1 MAFASID
8 TDQDVQ
14 FLKGVGPKRAELLRK
29 LGVSTVGDLLFY
41 FPVRYE
47 DRTKIKTISEIEV
60 DKVETIEAK
69 VLSTS
74 VIPISRGRKRIF
86 EVRFS
91 DETGIMRATWFRF
104 SEKALKKRFE
114 VGSLWMVSGKVSF
127 SKYRRS
133 MGMVHPE
140 TEPADGNSVEGS
152 LNSGRIVPIY
162 SLTEGL
168 MQKTVRT
175 LTHLALDSLRTLKD
189 FVPDGLN
196 RRYKLPPLAECVKKI
211 HWPKADINLQEYLD
225 FNSREQKKL
234 IFNEFFLLETG
245 LALKRNK
252 IKKVIQGAGLNTSS
266 DLMNKIRGLFPFELT
281 ASQTKVLNEIAA
293 DMAKESPMNRLLQG
307 DVGSGKTAVAL
318 AAALIAIRNKKQAII
333 MAPTEILAS
342 QHYRNIGKT
351 LEGTKVRI
359 ELVTAGAGSK
369 KAALEKAASGEAH
382 IIVGTH
388 ALIQEGVS
396 FHDIGLVIIDEQH
409 RFGVRQRAELLSKGG
424 SPHALIMTATP
435 IPRTLA
441 MTIYGDLDVSIIDE
455 APPGRA
461 PIKTSILTEGQRAI
475 AIDLIKSEVKKG
487 RQAYIIYPLVEESE
501 KLDLKAAITMF
512 EQLQK
517 EDFAGLRLDITHGRM
532 KSQEKDR
539 AMEKFHRKETD
550 ILVSTTVIEVGIDNP
565 NAAVMMIEHAERF
578 GLSQLHQLRGRVG
591 RSGHKSHC
599 ILMTEAAPGSPG
611 MERLKVL
618 EKYQDGFKVAEE
630 DLAIRGAGDFFGA
643 KQSGLP
649 EFKIGNILRDYKIL
663 AEARKTAFEIVAK
676 DPSLSLP
683 EHIELRKAVTHHWKE
698 RFALG
703 EIG

>member
-8 TDQDVQ
+8 TDHDVQ

-29 LGVSTVGDLLFY
+29 LGISTVGDLLFH

-47 DRTKIKTISEIEV
+47 DRTKIKTISEIEEG
-60 DKVETIEAK
+60 KVETIEAK
-69 VLSTS
+69 VLSTAA
-74 VIPISRGRKRIF
+74 IPIARGRKRIF

-91 DETGIMRATWFRF
+91 DQTGIMRATWFRF

-114 VGSLWMVSGKVSF
+114 VGSLWVVSGKVSLG
-127 SKYRRS
+127 KYRKS
-133 MGMVHPE
+133 KGMVHPE
-140 TEPADGNSVEGS
+140 TEPADEDGAAES
-152 LNSGRIVPIY
+152 LNTGRIVPIY

-168 MQKTVRT
+168 MQKTVRAI
-175 LTHLALDSLRTLKD
+175 THLALDSLKTLKD
-189 FVPDGLN
+189 FVPDELN
-196 RRYKLPPLAECVKKI
+196 RRYKLPPLDECVKKI
-211 HWPKADINLQEYLD
+211 HWPGPDINLQDYLD

-252 IKKVIQGAGLNTSS
+252 IKKVVAGAGLNTSS
-266 DLMNKIRGLFPFELT
+266 DLMKKIRDLFPFELT
-281 ASQTKVLNEIAA
+281 TSQKKVLNEIAG
-293 DMAKESPMNRLLQG
+293 DMAGESPMNRLLQG

-318 AAALIAIRNKKQAII
+318 AAALIAVRNRKQAII

-342 QHYRNIGKT
+342 QHYRNIGKI

-359 ELVTAGAGSK
+359 ELVTAGSAGK
-369 KAALEKAASGEAH
+369 KEALEKAASGEAH

-396 FHDIGLVIIDEQH
+396 FHNMGLVIIDEQH
-409 RFGVRQRAELLSKGG
+409 RFGVRQRAELFSKGG

-455 APPGRA
+455 SPPGRA
-461 PIKTSILTEGQRAI
+461 PIKTHILTENQRGVAV
-475 AIDLIKSEVKKG
+475 DLIKSEVKKG

-512 EQLQK
+512 EHLQK
-517 EDFAGLRLDITHGRM
+517 EDFARFRLDLTHGRM
-532 KSQEKDR
+532 KSREKDS

-550 ILVSTTVIEVGIDNP
+550 ILVSTTVIEVGIDQP
-565 NAAVMMIEHAERF
+565 NASVMMIEHAERF

-599 ILMTEAAPGSPG
+599 ILITGAPPGSPG
-611 MERLKVL
+611 MERLKIL

-630 DLAIRGAGDFFGA
+630 DLNIRGAGDFFGA

-683 EHIELRKAVTHHWKE
+683 EHVELKNAVTHHWKE